1 MSIFCLISTF
11 LCIYRGDGPS
21 SWFEVY
27 NHTSKTINVE
37 VEIIAVG
44 IKRFKVLSQQN
55 DGQGFGGFNIKKNKP
70 SEEAKYVKISK
81 EDGTVLFDLKGEA
94 LDNAFKLIKE
104 TESSITYR
112 FEVN

>member
-55 DGQGFGGFNIKKNKP
+55 DGQGFGGFNSTKRKP
-70 SEEAKYVKISK
+70 SEYAEYVKISK
-81 EDGTVLFDLKGEA
+81 EDGTVLFELRGEDLDA
-94 LDNAFKLIKE
+94 AFKVVEE
-104 TESSITYR
+104 TASSIDYR
-112 FEVN
+112 LEVN